1 MPAGKNISN
10 KTSNIF
16 SYYNNVKKGYR
27 YVIIKKAERND
38 DDVTI
43 STSWETTMA
52 TPSSLSLYF
61 YMKPEEELRDKYHIK
76 RKVHHFLLLFFSY
89 HHLLF
94 SKHGL
99 FYIKSKSV

>member
-1 MPAGKNISN
+1 LPASKNISN

-16 SYYNNVKKGYR
+16 SYNNNVKKGYR
-27 YVIIKKAERND
+27 YIIMKKAGRNDND

-43 STSWETTMA
+43 STSWETTTA

-76 RKVHHFLLLFFSY
+76 RQVHHFLLLFFLPSSSIFKTWFILY
-89 HHLLF
+89 
-94 SKHGL
+94 
-99 FYIKSKSV
+99 